1 MLVESQE
8 SRVKTLS
15 PHRRSPFC
23 NLKFA
28 ICNLQSHS
36 SHPRRALTLTEVL
49 IAMGILT
56 IGLLG
61 VASLF
66 PVASYFMLRA
76 DIEDNGSAIAQSV
89 MNEIVTEGMLNPGAW
104 FVMVPWN
111 GVPVG
116 ANTTYPSDGRFAP
129 VTQPVSVNSVRA
141 RFARPFAHTLLEAL
155 NQNATSSDPTVIGK
169 QFGSAF
175 VIDPMGMAAL
185 AFPDGSVPA
194 QSAAHGPAHTFPA
207 GAFQSWYQ
215 YSRVPNWV
223 GSAWAPWSG
232 GTSAGGQ
239 HGFLFPVRR
248 VTFRQASNAWQMDK
262 TMAEHYFR
270 RSDDLSTELPDRD
283 DRPVHQNWDYV
294 ENLDGSKSPLA
305 RQWTGDYSWIVTV
318 APTTNAARDG
328 IARNP
333 ESHAYDVSV
342 VVFHKR
348 ALPEDAQSA
357 YSTYGSN
364 LTDYYNFVGENER
377 AVKATIVSTGLNG
390 GEILLDAWDDPKS
403 PFDGLKVSQWIMLC
417 GPHPNSTMTE
427 PRFVLNWYQVL
438 AIDSEAAG
446 LDPPLNPSTQ
456 RLVTVRGPQW
466 PWTPATDLAY
476 GNDVSNNLCAAIC
489 RGAVAVH
496 TKTLRLENPR
506 SSPVT
511 FGSGGNQTTDPKRY
525 DLSQSGPAFP
535 GTRHEELPRFA
546 IAER

>member
-1 MLVESQE
+1 
-8 SRVKTLS
+8 
-15 PHRRSPFC
+15 
-23 NLKFA
+23 
-28 ICNLQSHS
+28 
-36 SHPRRALTLTEVL
+36 
-49 IAMGILT
+49 
-56 IGLLG
+56 
-61 VASLF
+61 
-66 PVASYFMLRA
+66 
-76 DIEDNGSAIAQSV
+76 
-89 MNEIVTEGMLNPGAW
+89 
-104 FVMVPWN
+104 
-111 GVPVG
+111 
-116 ANTTYPSDGRFAP
+116 
-129 VTQPVSVNSVRA
+129 
-141 RFARPFAHTLLEAL
+141 
-155 NQNATSSDPTVIGK
+155 
-169 QFGSAF
+169 
-175 VIDPMGMAAL
+175 
-185 AFPDGSVPA
+185 
-194 QSAAHGPAHTFPA
+194 
-207 GAFQSWYQ
+207 
-215 YSRVPNWV
+215 
-223 GSAWAPWSG
+223 
-232 GTSAGGQ
+232 
-239 HGFLFPVRR
+239 
-248 VTFRQASNAWQMDK
+248 MDK